1 MPGGLSSTTP
11 TYYCQLGVGGG
22 GREKVAALRVASAG
36 ASGFGR
42 TPPAWTAVANA
53 RTSWELSCNSGVV
66 SLSTW
71 LMTVDCGPLPY
82 TSRYCF
88 LRIVSF

>member
-53 RTSWELSCNSGVV
+53 RTSWELSCNSGAVT
-66 SLSTW
+66 LSTW
-71 LMTVDCGPLPY
+71 PMTIDRGPLPY
-82 TSRYCF
+82 MSEHRI